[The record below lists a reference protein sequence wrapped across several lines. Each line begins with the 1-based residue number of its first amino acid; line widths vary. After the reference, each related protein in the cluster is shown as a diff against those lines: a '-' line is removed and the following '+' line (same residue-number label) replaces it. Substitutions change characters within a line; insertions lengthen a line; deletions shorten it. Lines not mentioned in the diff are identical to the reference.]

1 MRGLFGEQRQ
11 DHELEVLRGQPPCA
25 RKVVAA
31 APEKAM
37 PAAAEAMPPAVP
49 AHGEMGEVPK
59 VEVFVVSVFAEHILR
74 LLLKTYLT
82 I

>member
-1 MRGLFGEQRQ
+1 MRGLVGEQRQ
-11 DHELEVLRGQPPCA
+11 DHELEVLRGQPPRP

-31 APEKAM
+31 AAEKAV

-49 AHGEMGEVPK
+49 AHGEMGEMTK
-59 VEVFVVSVFAEHILR
+59 VEVFVVSVLSEHIVR